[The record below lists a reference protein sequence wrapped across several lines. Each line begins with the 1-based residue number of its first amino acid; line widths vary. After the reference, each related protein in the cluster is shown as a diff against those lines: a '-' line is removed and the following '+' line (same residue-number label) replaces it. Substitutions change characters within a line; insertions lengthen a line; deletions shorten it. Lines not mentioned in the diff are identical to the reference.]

1 MKTYE
6 NENKTLKNINESL
19 STTLNQ
25 LKIEQSTMIDN
36 LKGQVT
42 LKDKDLNRVY
52 NELQDKNKSI
62 DKVLEKERENIEYKV
77 QIMQNTIDQLKNDL
91 MNKTSNYNEINQ
103 DNKRLLSENQ
113 QLKRKIN
120 LLKDHEVDL
129 EHDNKN

>member
-1 MKTYE
+1 LKTYE